1 MTDTDNQLIRKDVL
15 ARIDEKMKRLNS
27 MRPLSADA
35 VGRLHEEMRLLHTYH
50 SNAIEG
56 NTLTLPETK
65 LVLEEGIT
73 VGKKPLRDY
82 FEAANGAKAFDLVE
96 DIARNKIQIDHVTIQ
111 RIHEVVTA
119 GILEDAGR
127 YRTRNVR
134 ITGASKTPPDWSKLV
149 RLMDGLISEV
159 VQSKWRVVQTA
170 AVLHHRF
177 VEIHPFIDGNG
188 RVARLLMNLYLM
200 TNGYPPIVLKVMERK
215 KYYGCLKAADSGH
228 PARFINLIAKAVDE
242 SLTMYLS
249 ICGGV
254 DELVPLSVLA
264 QETQY
269 SQEYLSLR
277 ARQGLLDAVKI
288 GRTWHATKHAIERY
302 MSEHAN
308 A

>member
-159 VQSKWRVVQTA
+159 VQSKWRVVRTA